1 MNVLKPR
8 TIPWLL
14 LSENKFLCLTYVS
27 HVHGTWP
34 SARFAVTQT
43 YFKAGNIWATN
54 LKKHPA
60 L

>member
-8 TIPWLL
+8 TIPELL
-14 LSENKFLCLTYVS
+14 LSENKFLCLTYLS
-27 HVHGTWP
+27 HVRDTWP
-34 SARFAVTQT
+34 SGWFGVTQT

-54 LKKHPA
+54 LKKRPA